1 MVVEKNEGGGVHRVY
16 FEKAVDF
23 DKDPFFIL
31 QTNTDQ
37 DQKDPDGRRDQAI
50 SKMNKVIEE
59 KGFVQR

>member
-1 MVVEKNEGGGVHRVY
+1 MVVEKNEGVGVNRIY

-31 QTNTDQ
+31 QTNTDR

-59 KGFVQR
+59 KGFFQR